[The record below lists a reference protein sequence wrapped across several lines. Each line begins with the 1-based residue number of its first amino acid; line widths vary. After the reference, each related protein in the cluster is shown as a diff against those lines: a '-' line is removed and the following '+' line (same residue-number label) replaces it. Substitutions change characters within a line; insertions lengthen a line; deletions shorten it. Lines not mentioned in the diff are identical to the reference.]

1 MSLIKTWNFFT
12 TDIAHGLLAMKIYK
26 KTVLS
31 VCIALSSAS
40 FAVASKGPTLSL
52 NPNSSHTL
60 QFPSEVSQVLSSSTA
75 VSVDT
80 RSNTLI
86 INGASAGSS
95 ELEIMLVGESTP
107 RFITINV
114 GQPRSSAAAS
124 PSPSVTSQPQQLTQT
139 PVINTQ
145 PVATVP
151 EPVVVAPAVE
161 VMDEVVIAEPTVDT
175 TPIMTQSDWSDANDT
190 LTDAEIEQTVIADPL
205 PSNED
210 ALPRPTPFDPTN
222 FDPNNLNNPEMFVAF
237 DEAIL
242 RAFAYNPSV
251 TSSWHAFAA
260 SANDIDFA
268 SAGWRP
274 VVDFNASYAFESR
287 EWDNYDGNDNFSGA
301 AAGITLT
308 QSLYDGLRTSSE
320 VRRFEAAQ
328 LVRYYELLNQV
339 EATTLEALAAFLDV
353 HRHRELVSLAEQ
365 NLQRHLEV
373 FNQIERSA
381 AAGVARRADL
391 EQISGRLSLAET
403 NLITEEANLHDVS
416 ARYLRIFGELPAYN
430 LLPIELDTSF
440 LPNNIR
446 TALIEA
452 YQSNPAFHAAIR
464 NIEVQEAVV
473 DANRSEFR
481 PRVNLAA
488 RLNSR
493 ENDDQGFDNR
503 RNDGQIAIEFSYN
516 IFNGGRD
523 SASLQ
528 RSLEE
533 VNLAKSE
540 RDNACS
546 NLRQNLQIALND
558 TTRIDSQLPRLNQHM
573 MSSDSVRLAFKNQ
586 FDIGQRTLLD
596 VLDSENEY
604 FQAAIAYTNAT
615 FDRDIAAA
623 RALNE
628 MGSLLTTLNIV
639 KSGLPT
645 LADLGASTFQV
656 DPNSACPDVDVNNS
670 IIRSR
675 LL

>member
-1 MSLIKTWNFFT
+1 
-12 TDIAHGLLAMKIYK
+12 MKLYK
-26 KTVLS
+26 KSVLS
-31 VCIALSSAS
+31 LCIALSTAS
-40 FAVASKGPTLSL
+40 FAVASKGPTLNL
-52 NPNSSHTL
+52 NQNASHTL
-60 QFPSEVSQVLSSSTA
+60 QFPSEVTQVISSSGA

-80 RSNTLI
+80 RSNTLF
-86 INGASAGSS
+86 INGASSGSS
-95 ELEIMLVGESTP
+95 ELEILLAGENTP
-107 RFITINV
+107 RFITVNV
-114 GQPRSSAAAS
+114 GQAASSAAAS
-124 PSPSVTSQPQQLTQT
+124 QASPASAITTTPTAPVVTSQPLGPTPQPEQVEIFEEAVLPEPTPLMTQT
-139 PVINTQ
+139 TWSEVDE
-145 PVATVP
+145 PVAT
-151 EPVVVAPAVE
+151 E
-161 VMDEVVIAEPTVDT
+161 T
-175 TPIMTQSDWSDANDT
+175 
-190 LTDAEIEQTVIADPL
+190 IEQPIEEINVLANAVTV
-205 PSNED
+205 
-210 ALPRPTPFDPTN
+210 PRVSSSDNTN
-222 FDPNNLNNPEMFVAF
+222 FDATNLNNPEMFVGF

-242 RAFAYNPSV
+242 RALAYNPSV
-251 TSSWHAFAA
+251 NSAWHAFAA
-260 SANDIDFA
+260 SASDIDFA

-274 VVDFNASYAFESR
+274 VVNFNASYGVESR
-287 EWDNYDGNDNFSGA
+287 DWDNYDGNTNFSGG
-301 AAGITLT
+301 AAGLTLT

-328 LVRYYELLNQV
+328 LVRYYELLDQI
-339 EATTLEALAAFLDV
+339 EGTTLEALVAFLDV

-365 NLQRHLEV
+365 NLERHLEV

-430 LLPIELDTSF
+430 LLPIDLNRSS
-440 LPNNIR
+440 LPNDVR
-446 TALIEA
+446 LALREA

-464 NIEVQEAVV
+464 NIEAQEAAV
-473 DANRSEFR
+473 DTSRSEFR

-493 ENDDQGFDNR
+493 ENDDQGFSNR
-503 RNDGQIAIEFSYN
+503 RNDGQVAIELTYN
-516 IFNGGRD
+516 LYNGGRD

-533 VNLAKSE
+533 VNIAKFQ
-540 RDNACS
+540 RDTACG
-546 NLRQNLQIALND
+546 NLRQNLQIALNE
-558 TTRIDSQLPRLNQHM
+558 TARVDSQLPRLNQHM
-573 MSSDSVRLAFKNQ
+573 ISSDSVRLAFKNQ

-615 FDRDIAAA
+615 FDRDISAA
-623 RALNE
+623 RVLSE
-628 MGSLLTTLNIV
+628 MGNLLTTLNIV

-645 LADLGASTFQV
+645 LSDLGASTFNV